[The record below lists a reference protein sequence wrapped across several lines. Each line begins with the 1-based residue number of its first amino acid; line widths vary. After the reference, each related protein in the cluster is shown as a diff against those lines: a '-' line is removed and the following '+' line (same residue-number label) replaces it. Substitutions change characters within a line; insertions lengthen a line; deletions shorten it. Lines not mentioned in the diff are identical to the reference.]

1 MVGESGCGKS
11 TLARVVMGLY
21 PPDSGEIYYRDQRID
36 QLTHEEML
44 PFRKKVEK
52 YTETLILKLETLIFP
67 LFKPYNVFILPCSIG
82 LKFFSHLK
90 HLPKSVNKNKLPY
103 DNTSGLRYHLP
114 LKAPSSFCSIFHM
127 LKHCIDII
135 IDLCS
140 VKNIINYLQ

>member
-67 LFKPYNVFILPCSIG
+67 LFKPYNVFILPPVQ
-82 LKFFSHLK
+82 L
-90 HLPKSVNKNKLPY
+90 
-103 DNTSGLRYHLP
+103 D
-114 LKAPSSFCSIFHM
+114 
-127 LKHCIDII
+127 
-135 IDLCS
+135 
-140 VKNIINYLQ
+140 